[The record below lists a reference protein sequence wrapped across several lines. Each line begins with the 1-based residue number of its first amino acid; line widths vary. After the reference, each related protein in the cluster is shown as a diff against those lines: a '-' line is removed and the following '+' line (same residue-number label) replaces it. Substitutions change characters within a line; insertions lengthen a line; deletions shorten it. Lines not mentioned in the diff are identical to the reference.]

1 MAERETRQLGALG
14 DIAVLARAIHAAPSL
29 DTSTMACLSGRWP
42 SGPLIAFGCR
52 EVVGSAAQTL
62 GGGWLGWQAYQPE
75 KSWWGRFEIFLR
87 QNAAG
92 RWRLEV
98 ARGGASDP
106 DALTAAITDALVGW
120 NSAGMSATP
129 AAIRFAGVRMTER
142 EAHLAAVE
150 RAISAIRA
158 GQLYQVNVCARIGGE
173 LHGDPLELF
182 SVGITRFAPDHAAYL
197 HTPRE
202 SIVSFSPE
210 LFLRRQ
216 GRLIESAPIKGT
228 RQRTPGSTATQ
239 DPAAL
244 ELRRSAKDRA
254 ENVMIVDLM
263 RNDLSRVCSTGSVWT
278 PRLLDIRPAPGVWHL
293 VSEVCGQ
300 LRPDVSDCD
309 LLAAAFP
316 PGSVTGAPKSRATS
330 LIEELEVERRGVF
343 TGAIGYLGIDDG
355 SALNVAIRT
364 FEVSGDGAGGQ
375 RFELGAGG
383 GITADS
389 VPSEE
394 WRECLIKAAPLLAL
408 GGVELDVQ
416 AMPAPEVVDP
426 EQGVFDTL
434 IAHNEKVA
442 GLADH
447 LTRLEQSALELYRS
461 TLPSDLGARILA
473 LASGT
478 SASGTSASGTSQRSR
493 LRVVA
498 APAAGIAAELRALRV
513 TVAISEAGDP
523 PTGAIA
529 LRTMAGRSG
538 NWRHKWNDR
547 RYLAGIESR
556 YGDPGAALPLF
567 VDDVAAVVHE
577 TSRSNIAVVS
587 VEGVLC
593 TPALGDDV
601 LPGITRR
608 RLLDAAGDRGWV
620 IRLGPVLISDLLAGR
635 LVLSLNSG
643 GIVAVESLDGRPLT
657 IDNELLAEIRGWFA
671 GEFG

>member
-1 MAERETRQLGALG
+1 LAERETRQLGVVG
-14 DIAVLARAIHAAPSL
+14 DIAGLARAIHAAPSL
-29 DTSTMACLSGRWP
+29 DTSIMACLSGRWP
-42 SGPLIAFGCR
+42 TGPLIAFGCR
-52 EVVGSAAQTL
+52 EVVGSAAETH
-62 GGGWLGWQAYQPE
+62 GDGWLGWQAYQSE
-75 KSWWGRFEIFLR
+75 RSWWGRFDTFLR
-87 QNAAG
+87 QDAAG

-98 ARGGASDP
+98 ARAAATDP
-106 DALTAAITDALVGW
+106 DALAAGITDALARW
-120 NSAGMSATP
+120 NSAGMSAAP
-129 AAIRFAGVRMTER
+129 AEVRFGAVRMTER

-150 RAISAIRA
+150 QAISAIRA

-173 LHGDPLELF
+173 LHGDPLDLF
-182 SVGITRFAPDHAAYL
+182 SVGITSFGPDHAAYL
-197 HTPRE
+197 RIPGQ

-216 GRLIESAPIKGT
+216 GRLVESAPIKGT
-228 RQRTPGSTATQ
+228 RQRRPGTSATQ

-263 RNDLSRVCSTGSVWT
+263 RNDLSRVCRTGSVRT
-278 PRLLDIRPAPGVWHL
+278 PGLLEIRPAPGVWHL

-300 LRPDVSDCD
+300 LRPEVSDRD

-330 LIEELEVERRGVF
+330 LIDELEAERRGVF
-343 TGAIGYLGIDDG
+343 TGAIGYLGIEDG

-364 FEVSGDGAGGQ
+364 FEVSGDGSGGQ

-408 GGVELDVQ
+408 GGVDLDVQ
-416 AMPAPEVVDP
+416 AMPSPTVVDP
-426 EQGVFDTL
+426 DQGVFDTL
-434 IAHNEKVA
+434 IAHNATVA

-447 LTRLEQSALELYRS
+447 LTRLEQSTLELYRS
-461 TLPSDLGARILA
+461 ALPSELGARILTA
-473 LASGT
+473 AR
-478 SASGTSASGTSQRSR
+478 GTSQRSR

-498 APAAGIAAELRALRV
+498 APAPGEPRALRV
-513 TVAISEAGDP
+513 TVAVSEAGDP
-523 PTGAIA
+523 PTGAIS
-529 LRTMAGRSG
+529 LHTVRGRSG

-556 YGDPGAALPLF
+556 YGHPGKALPLF
-567 VDDVAAVVHE
+567 VGDAAVVHE

-593 TPALGDDV
+593 TPVLGDEV

-608 RLLDAAGDRGWV
+608 RLLDGAGDRGWV
-620 IRLGPVLISDLLAGR
+620 IRLRPVLISDLLAGR

-643 GIVAVESLDGRPLT
+643 GIVAVDSLDGRPLT
-657 IDNELLAEIRGWFA
+657 VDNEVLAEIRGWFA